1 VDEDAPEKDLFSETD
16 DAPDSDKQVK
26 LTLLEEIVLLGLKDR
41 QVCACS
47 NPKFELMRLFF
58 FFFLHF
64 AGLPFVVE
72 RQHLVC
78 AAWMHPDGAVA
89 AWAH

>member
-1 VDEDAPEKDLFSETD
+1 MDEDAPEKDLFSETD

-58 FFFLHF
+58 FFFF
-64 AGLPFVVE
+64 ALCRVTFRGGTTTSRMCCVD
-72 RQHLVC
+72 
-78 AAWMHPDGAVA
+78 AS
-89 AWAH
+89 